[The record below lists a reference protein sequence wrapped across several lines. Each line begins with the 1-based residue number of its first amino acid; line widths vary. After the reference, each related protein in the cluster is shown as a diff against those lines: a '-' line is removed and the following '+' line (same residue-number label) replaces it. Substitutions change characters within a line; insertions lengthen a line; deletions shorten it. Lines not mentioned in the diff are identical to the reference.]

1 MPKDCALPTILGC
14 AGGPT
19 PTDIATAVSQAQAAH
34 NAAMTAMH
42 AHSFAAIEA
51 PPDTQ
56 GTAAAAAAAAA
67 AAVKTP
73 VDSAGAAASHLA
85 AEAAVDVAAADAG
98 AGLAAEAAVAVAAA
112 DAAAGLAADAADQ
125 AVRDKA
131 AGQEA
136 CSPTNKSPHH
146 ADQLVDQG
154 PGRGLGWHPS
164 NMQGRQHQH
173 GNSWQDEEEAQ
184 TPFPL
189 PRVAE
194 VQPGINAETEKVQ
207 QQAEEE
213 GTLAQQ
219 VEDGDRSI
227 PALGEEEEY
236 KTSLDQAH
244 GSTHFCVAQDG
255 QPTTETTC
263 NALLQQQ
270 VDRIRQSAVML
281 PEPAE
286 VLVTDLIDHR

>member
-1 MPKDCALPTILGC
+1 MFF

-19 PTDIATAVSQAQAAH
+19 ATDIATAVLQAQAAH
-34 NAAMTAMH
+34 NAAMAAMH

-56 GTAAAAAAAAA
+56 GAAEAADSAAAAA
-67 AAVKTP
+67 KTP
-73 VDSAGAAASHLA
+73 VDPAAAPASHLA

-98 AGLAAEAAVAVAAA
+98 AGLAAEAAVAVAAEAAVAVAAA

-136 CSPTNKSPHH
+136 CSPKNKSPHH
-146 ADQLVDQG
+146 ADQMVDQG
-154 PGRGLGWHPS
+154 LGRGLGWHPS
-164 NMQGRQHQH
+164 SMQGRQHQH

-213 GTLAQQ
+213 GTLAQR

-236 KTSLDQAH
+236 RTSLDQAH
-244 GSTHFCVAQDG
+244 GSNQFCVAQDR

-270 VDRIRQSAVML
+270 VDRFRQSAVML

>member
-19 PTDIATAVSQAQAAH
+19 PTDIATAVSQARAAH

-67 AAVKTP
+67 AVKTP
-73 VDSAGAAASHLA
+73 VDSAGAAAIHLA
-85 AEAAVDVAAADAG
+85 AEAAVD
-98 AGLAAEAAVAVAAA
+98 VAAA

-154 PGRGLGWHPS
+154 LGRGLGWHPS

-194 VQPGINAETEKVQ
+194 VQPGINAKTEKVQ

-244 GSTHFCVAQDG
+244 GSTHFCVAQDR

-263 NALLQQQ
+263 SPLLQQQ
-270 VDRIRQSAVML
+270 LDRIRQSAVML